1 MDIKAV
7 IILALVCAS
16 GAISPGPSLAVVIRN
31 TVKGGRAQGVITGI
45 GHGLGLT
52 IYAFIAVIGL
62 SSILTGNKTL
72 FTSIQIAGS
81 FWIIWIAYNMIRSS
95 SKDLPDHH
103 IKSGVKG
110 FVEGFMISFLNP
122 KILVFFV
129 AVFSQFIHE
138 ELTRI
143 DITIIVMVAGLIDTL
158 WYILVA
164 MLISGTKLID
174 QLKKNSI
181 FIDRLTG
188 IFLLGIAFFIIK
200 KLIV

>member
-16 GAISPGPSLAVVIRN
+16 GAISPGPSLAVVLRN
-31 TVKGGRAQGVITGI
+31 TVKGGRAQGVMTGI

-81 FWIIWIAYNMIRSS
+81 FWIIWIGYNMIRSS

-103 IKSGVKG
+103 VESGVKG

-138 ELTRI
+138 EMARI

-174 QLKKNSI
+174 QLKENSV
-181 FIDRLTG
+181 FIDRVTG
-188 IFLLGIAFFIIK
+188 IFLLGIALYIII

>member
-1 MDIKAV
+1 MDIQAT

-16 GAISPGPSLAVVIRN
+16 GAISPGPSLVVVMRN
-31 TVKGGRAQGVITGI
+31 TIKGGRFQGVMTGI

-52 IYAFIAVIGL
+52 IYAFIAVMGL

-81 FWIIWIAYNMIRSS
+81 FWLIWIGYNMIRSS
-95 SKDLPDHH
+95 SKKLPEHH
-103 IKSGVKG
+103 EESGVKG

-129 AVFSQFIHE
+129 AVFSQFIHG

-143 DITIIVMVAGLIDTL
+143 DITIIVMVAGFIDTF
-158 WYILVA
+158 WYVLVA
-164 MLISGTKLID
+164 MLIAGTNLID
-174 QLKKNSI
+174 QLKKNSAW
-181 FIDRLTG
+181 IDRVTG
-188 IFLLGIAFFIIK
+188 IFLLGISFFIII
-200 KLIV
+200 KLII

>member
-81 FWIIWIAYNMIRSS
+81 FWIIWIGYNMIRSS

-103 IKSGVKG
+103 VESGVKG

-138 ELTRI
+138 EMARI

-174 QLKKNSI
+174 QLKENSV
-181 FIDRLTG
+181 FIDRVTG
-188 IFLLGIAFFIIK
+188 IFLLGIAFFIIMQ
-200 KLIV
+200 LIV

>member
-16 GAISPGPSLAVVIRN
+16 GAISPGPSLAVVLRN
-31 TVKGGRAQGVITGI
+31 TVKGGRAQGVMTGI

-52 IYAFIAVIGL
+52 IYAFIAVMGL

-81 FWIIWIAYNMIRSS
+81 FWIIWIGYNMIQSS
-95 SKDLPDHH
+95 STELPDQHAE
-103 IKSGVKG
+103 SGVKG
-110 FVEGFMISFLNP
+110 FVEGFMIAFLNP
-122 KILVFFV
+122 KILVFFI
-129 AVFSQFIHE
+129 AVFSQFIHN

-143 DITIIVMVAGLIDTL
+143 DKTIIVVVAGFVDTF

-174 QLKKNSI
+174 QLKENSV
-181 FIDRLTG
+181 FIDRVTG
-188 IFLLGIAFFIIK
+188 IFLLGVALFIII